1 MFQKKFLSSLFWMVV
16 LNLLIKPF
24 AIFGI
29 DASVQNNV
37 GTTEYGF
44 YFTLLNFSY
53 LFNILLDVGVTNF
66 NTKHVAKYP
75 HLMQRY
81 MGKIISLRLLL
92 LLVYYCLSISLSVIL
107 GYSHRQYNCL
117 YILLLTQFFI
127 SVLLFFRSYLAGLLL
142 FNWDILLSVL
152 DRILLIVLVGGV
164 LITQTTFKIEWFIYS
179 QAITFGIA
187 ALVAIIVVF
196 YKVGIPKIQWHW
208 SINRLI
214 LKKSYP
220 YALLILLMMMY
231 SKMDTLMIERW
242 HVDGLKQVGIF
253 AQAYRLLD
261 ASFMFLMLFTNLL
274 LPLFTKTLNNRSQ
287 LMELL
292 GISFALLFVTTFTLS
307 IAGYRYASTILEL
320 LYTHDL
326 INTEINFKLLIIS
339 LIPSSF
345 ILLLSTLLT
354 AKGDL
359 KALNIIATGGLFC
372 NLIFNIAL
380 IPSYGAQGAATG
392 TLISQ
397 SVIVIVYSVLVI
409 KKFHIILTLKSI
421 SKYVLFMLVAVGMF
435 VLSYYFETG
444 LKQMLLL
451 IISLIGVGFM
461 IQLIPLKLFI
471 HSIVKT

>member
-16 LNLLIKPF
+16 LNILIKPF

-29 DASVQNNV
+29 DATVQNNV
-37 GTTEYGF
+37 GTKEYGF

-53 LFNILLDVGVTNF
+53 LFNIVLDLGVTNF
-66 NTKHVAKYP
+66 NTKHVAQYP

-81 MGKIISLRLLL
+81 MGKIISLRIILLL
-92 LLVYYCLSISLSVIL
+92 IYFVISLGL
-107 GYSHRQYNCL
+107 GIMLGFSPRQFNCL
-117 YILLLTQFFI
+117 YFLLLTQFFV

-142 FNWDILLSVL
+142 FKWDIVLSVL
-152 DRILLIVLVGGV
+152 DRIFLIALVGGI
-164 LITQTTFKIEWFIYS
+164 LITQTTFKIEWFIYA
-179 QAITFGIA
+179 QTITFGMA
-187 ALVAIIVVF
+187 ALVAVIVVF

-208 SINRLI
+208 SINQLI
-214 LKKSYP
+214 IIKSYP

-242 HVDGLKQVGIF
+242 HVDGLKQVGIY

-274 LPLFTKTLNNRSQ
+274 LPLFTKSLSNRNQ
-287 LMELL
+287 LMELI

-307 IAGYRYASTILEL
+307 IIGYRYSSTILEL

-326 INTEINFKLLIIS
+326 LKTSINFKILITS

-359 KALNIIATGGLFC
+359 KVMNMISFGGLFC
-372 NLIFNIAL
+372 NLFFNIL
-380 IPSYGAQGAATG
+380 FIPNYGAQGAAMG

-397 SVIVIVYSVLVI
+397 SIIVIVYAVLTA
-409 KKFHIILTLKSI
+409 KKFNIELNWKSM
-421 SKYVLFMLVAVGMF
+421 SKYLVFMLIGGSMF
-435 VLSYYFETG
+435 LLSYYFESG
-444 LKQMLLL
+444 FKEMLVLFICL
-451 IISLIGVGFM
+451 MSIGFM

-471 HSIVKT
+471 HSIVKK

>member
-29 DASVQNNV
+29 DAAVQNNV
-37 GTTEYGF
+37 GTKEYGF

-53 LFNILLDVGVTNF
+53 LFNILLDLGVTNF
-66 NTKHVAKYP
+66 NTKHVAQYP

-92 LLVYYCLSISLSVIL
+92 LLIYCCLSLSLGVVL
-107 GYSHRQYNCL
+107 GYSNRQFNCL
-117 YILLLTQFFI
+117 YTLLLTQFFV
-127 SVLLFFRSYLAGLLL
+127 SVLLFFRSYLSGLLL
-142 FNWDILLSVL
+142 FKWDIFLSVL
-152 DRILLIVLVGGV
+152 DRILLILLVGGL
-164 LITQTTFKIEWFIYS
+164 LITHKTFKIEWFIYV
-179 QAITFGIA
+179 QAITFGMA

-208 SINRLI
+208 SINQLI

-231 SKMDTLMIERW
+231 SKMDTLMIERL
-242 HVDGLKQVGIF
+242 HVDGLKQVGIY

-274 LPLFTKTLNNRSQ
+274 LPLFTKTLQNRNQ

-292 GISFALLFVTTFTLS
+292 TISFALLFVTTFTLS
-307 IAGYRYASTILEL
+307 IAGYRYSSTILEL

-326 INTEINFKLLIIS
+326 TTTTVNFKLLIIS

-359 KALNIIATGGLFC
+359 KAMIIIATGGLFS
-372 NLIFNIAL
+372 NLIFNIAF
-380 IPSYGAQGAATG
+380 IPTYGAQGAATG

-397 SVIVIVYSVLVI
+397 CIVVLVYAVLVFKKFNIVLKWKSI
-409 KKFHIILTLKSI
+409 KKYVFFTLFSGGI
-421 SKYVLFMLVAVGMF
+421 FF
-435 VLSYYFETG
+435 LSYYFESG
-444 LKQMLLL
+444 LKEMLLL
-451 IISLIGVGFM
+451 IASLIGAGIV
-461 IQLIPLKLFI
+461 IQLLPLKLFI

>member
-37 GTTEYGF
+37 GTKEYGF

-53 LFNILLDVGVTNF
+53 LFNILLDLGVTNF
-66 NTKHVAKYP
+66 NTKHVAQYP

-81 MGKIISLRLLL
+81 MGKIISLRFLLL
-92 LLVYYCLSISLSVIL
+92 LLYYFLSLGLGVVL
-107 GYSHRQYNCL
+107 GYSNRQFNCL
-117 YILLLTQFFI
+117 YLLLLTQFFV
-127 SVLLFFRSYLAGLLL
+127 SLLLFFRSYLAGLLL
-142 FNWDILLSVL
+142 FKWDIILSVL
-152 DRILLIVLVGGV
+152 DRILLIALVGG
-164 LITQTTFKIEWFIYS
+164 LLLTQKTFKIEWFIYA
-179 QAITFGIA
+179 QAITFGMA

-208 SINRLI
+208 SINQLI

-242 HVDGLKQVGIF
+242 HVDGLKQVGIY

-307 IAGYRYASTILEL
+307 IVGYRYSSTILEL

-326 INTEINFKLLIIS
+326 SNTAINFKLLILS

-359 KALNIIATGGLFC
+359 KALNLIATGGLFC
-372 NLIFNIAL
+372 NLLFNIVF
-380 IPSYGAQGAATG
+380 IPSYGAQGAAAG

-397 SVIVIVYSVLVI
+397 SIIVVVYSILVT
-409 KKFHIILTLKSI
+409 KKFNIVLNWKSI
-421 SKYVLFMLVAVGMF
+421 SKYVFFSFFAGGMLF
-435 VLSYYFETG
+435 LSYYFESG
-444 LKQMLLL
+444 LKEMIFL
-451 IISLIGVGFM
+451 IFSLISVGFM

-471 HSIVKT
+471 HSIVKA